1 MKFIN
6 KDDVARTTL
15 SNYERRF
22 VRMEVYLL
30 GLQVM
35 IVANDDGTIKEYDED
50 DDEQIEADVIQAFNH
65 WEEVCISASLVEIE
79 KDECFKD
86 EERWV
91 TSIEENKIT
100 EFKNPLY
107 K

>member
-50 DDEQIEADVIQAFNH
+50 DHEQFESDAIYACNH
-65 WEEVCISASLVEIE
+65 WEDICISVSLVETE
-79 KDECFKD
+79 KDESFID
-86 EERWV
+86 GDRWV
-91 TSIEENKIT
+91 TSIEENKIA